1 MFQRSPPVSPDVLQ
15 MLHPKSSE
23 CWYDFPLGVLDVVD
37 GFVKAGFQVTHMAVP
52 FLVLNPIFTMRKS
65 IARDSV
71 TVIGRSFQSFDEWGI
86 VRILLLR

>member
-1 MFQRSPPVSPDVLQ
+1 
-15 MLHPKSSE
+15 
-23 CWYDFPLGVLDVVD
+23 
-37 GFVKAGFQVTHMAVP
+37 MAVP

>member
-1 MFQRSPPVSPDVLQ
+1 GFEVA
-15 MLHPKSSE
+15 
-23 CWYDFPLGVLDVVD
+23 LGVLDVVD

-65 IARDSV
+65 ISRDSV